1 MGKHYMNMPVCVF
14 PWFNMVLG
22 WNKFGVCCNSYTQ
35 DFGNIADL
43 SPHAAIKN
51 EVFNYENYIH
61 MRKALLNG
69 DLPDPCI
76 TCTNKY
82 SVGSFGQLQK
92 QIGDIMLQIED
103 PQQLR
108 RAFVNYNNAVSSV
121 LRGDSVADYMPVYA
135 VVTCGSACNIRC
147 KFCYNCNMDYHPEP
161 ADILKIIDQI
171 HETLVYCQ
179 LTGGEPL
186 ITKAGRALLEKFA
199 EGKYKFA
206 VRLGTNAQ
214 FVDFDL
220 LKPVNLADVQI
231 SADGAT
237 KAVYEKVRV
246 GGDFDDL
253 IRNIKKFVELKKEK
267 PHLKISTNYTVTSD
281 NYMDIP
287 EACKLYEDLGT
298 FTMFSLVMRE
308 KDDPQNIRER
318 PDLYEPL
325 LKKLDEAL
333 AVAVNPITKDKLTAI
348 KNTILNQM
356 DSGPSQLADDGKASE
371 QAVRLRN

>member
-1 MGKHYMNMPVCVF
+1 MDKQYMNMPVCVF
-14 PWFNMVLG
+14 PWFDMVLG

-171 HETLVYCQ
+171 HKTLVYCQ

-308 KDDPQNIRER
+308 KDDPQNIQER

-348 KNTILNQM
+348 KNTILNKM

>member
-121 LRGDSVADYMPVYA
+121 LRGDSVVDYMPVYA